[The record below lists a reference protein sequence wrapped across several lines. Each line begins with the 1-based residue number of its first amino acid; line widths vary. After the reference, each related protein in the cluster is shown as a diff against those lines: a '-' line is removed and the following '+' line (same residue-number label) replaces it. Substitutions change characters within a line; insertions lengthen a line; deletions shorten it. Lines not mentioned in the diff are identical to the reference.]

1 MTVREIHI
9 NWSNFIVKLK
19 QKNYKCSNLQFSHQ
33 LWQSQPQPSRSRLA
47 LTKKVVVV
55 SQQLS
60 ALVVVVAHT
69 AEVVSLLSTAVMAA
83 ALKRVAAATAD

>member
-33 LWQSQPQPSRSRLA
+33 LWQSQPQPSRSRLP
-47 LTKKVVVV
+47 LTKKVVV

-60 ALVVVVAHT
+60 VAVVVAHT
-69 AEVVSLLSTAVMAA
+69 AEVDLLLSTAVMA

>member
-1 MTVREIHI
+1 LTVREIHI
-9 NWSNFIVKLK
+9 NWSNFLVKLK

-33 LWQSQPQPSRSRLA
+33 LWQSQPQPSSSRLA

-69 AEVVSLLSTAVMAA
+69 AEVDSLLSTAVMA